1 VVLVTVGVDTHV
13 DVHVAVALDQ
23 LGRRLGSLTFP
34 TSPAGYAQLVAWVGR
49 LGTLE
54 RVGVEGAGSFGA
66 GLTRWLRVQGMM
78 VLEVSRPNRQL
89 RRHVGKSDQIDAEA
103 AARAVQSGVALGRPK
118 TTDGQ
123 VEMVRAVRVA
133 RSSAVKART
142 QAANQLHALVI
153 TAPDPL
159 RGELRGLGLARLVA
173 RAARFR
179 PGPSPQTPTAA
190 TKLALRSIAVR
201 YQHLSAEIT
210 ELDRQLQR
218 LVATAAPGLLAL
230 KGVGPDI
237 AAALMLAAGDNPQRL
252 RSEAAF
258 ARLCGVAPLPASSG
272 RTSRHRLSRGGN
284 RDANRALY
292 MLAVSRLRW
301 DPRTRAYVD
310 RRTREGKTTPEIIR
324 CLKRHLARETYRA
337 LTIAAPVSRQPA
349 AHISPRRDEPHRQG
363 LGEALEAE
371 RLGDPN

>member
-1 VVLVTVGVDTHV
+1 
-13 DVHVAVALDQ
+13 
-23 LGRRLGSLTFP
+23 
-34 TSPAGYAQLVAWVGR
+34 
-49 LGTLE
+49 
-54 RVGVEGAGSFGA
+54 
-66 GLTRWLRVQGMM
+66 MM

-103 AARAVQSGVALGRPK
+103 AARAVQSGVALGRPR

-133 RSSAVKART
+133 RRSAVKART

-179 PGPSPQTPTAA
+179 PGPCPQTPTAA

-201 YQHLSAEIT
+201 YQQLSAEIT

-218 LVATAAPGLLAL
+218 LVAAAAPGLLAL

-237 AAALMLAAGDNPQRL
+237 AAALLLAAGDNPQRL

-272 RTSRHRLSRGGN
+272 KTSRHRLSRGGN

-337 LTIAAPVSRQPA
+337 LTIAAPVSAQPA
-349 AHISPRRDEPHRQG
+349 AYISSRRDEPHRQG

-371 RLGDPN
+371 RLRDPN

>member
-1 VVLVTVGVDTHV
+1 VVLVTVGVDTHI

-34 TSPAGYAQLVAWVGR
+34 TSRAGYAQLVAWVGR

-66 GLTRWLRVQGMM
+66 GLTRWLRARRVM
-78 VLEVSRPNRQL
+78 VLEVARPNRQL
-89 RRHVGKSDQIDAEA
+89 RRHAGKSDQIDAEA
-103 AARAVQSGVALGRPK
+103 AARAVQAGVALGRPK

-123 VEMVRAVRVA
+123 VEMLRAVRVV

-159 RGELRGLGLARLVA
+159 RSELRGLGLARLVA
-173 RAARFR
+173 RAAKFR
-179 PGPSPQTPTAA
+179 PGPCPQTPTAA

-201 YQHLSAEIT
+201 YQQLSAEIA

-218 LVATAAPGLLAL
+218 LVAAAAPGLLAL

-237 AAALMLAAGDNPQRL
+237 AAALLLAAGDNPQRL

-272 RTSRHRLSRGGN
+272 KTSRHRLSRGGN

-292 MLAVSRLRW
+292 MLTISRLRW
-301 DPRTRAYVD
+301 DPRTRAYVA

-324 CLKRHLARETYRA
+324 
-337 LTIAAPVSRQPA
+337 
-349 AHISPRRDEPHRQG
+349 
-363 LGEALEAE
+363 
-371 RLGDPN
+371 

>member
-1 VVLVTVGVDTHV
+1 
-13 DVHVAVALDQ
+13 
-23 LGRRLGSLTFP
+23 
-34 TSPAGYAQLVAWVGR
+34 
-49 LGTLE
+49 
-54 RVGVEGAGSFGA
+54 
-66 GLTRWLRVQGMM
+66 M
-78 VLEVSRPNRQL
+78 VLEVARPNRQL
-89 RRHVGKSDQIDAEA
+89 RRHAGKSDQIDAEA
-103 AARAVQSGVALGRPK
+103 AARAVQAGVALGRPK

-123 VEMVRAVRVA
+123 VEMLRAVRVV

-159 RGELRGLGLARLVA
+159 RSELRGLGLARLVA
-173 RAARFR
+173 RAAKFR
-179 PGPSPQTPTAA
+179 PGPCPQTPTAA

-201 YQHLSAEIT
+201 YQQLSAEIA

-218 LVATAAPGLLAL
+218 LVAAAALGLLAL

-237 AAALMLAAGDNPQRL
+237 AAALLLAAGDNPQRL

-272 RTSRHRLSRGGN
+272 KTSRHRLSRGGN

-301 DPRTRAYVD
+301 DPRTRAYVA

-324 CLKRHLARETYRA
+324 CLKRYVTREIYKALIADHNA
-337 LTIAAPVSRQPA
+337 LTA
-349 AHISPRRDEPHRQG
+349 
-363 LGEALEAE
+363 
-371 RLGDPN
+371 